1 MNSHSI
7 PTRYEW
13 LSLEPIS
20 AGNWLVTDIEEH
32 RLTGDGVIG
41 HIQLFLGI
49 FETLRRTAPLER
61 HFFDSLASAVD
72 SFAPS
77 IDAADTA
84 PRSVAA

>member
-1 MNSHSI
+1 VNSHSI

-49 FETLRRTAPLER
+49 FETLRRNAPLER

-77 IDAADTA
+77 LDAAELA
-84 PRSVAA
+84 LRSAAA